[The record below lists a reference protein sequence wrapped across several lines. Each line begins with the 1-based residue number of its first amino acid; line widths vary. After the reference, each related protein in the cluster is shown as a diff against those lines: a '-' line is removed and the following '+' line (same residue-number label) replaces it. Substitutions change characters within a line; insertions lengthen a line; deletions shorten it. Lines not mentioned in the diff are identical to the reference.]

1 MGIQRTREEDDMD
14 GSLQSER
21 CECEK
26 ESVVVVANAGRTV
39 VVVLGNAI
47 DVDVNK
53 HDDDGTNRAQKMCVT
68 SMMKILLFVCF
79 FFAYFL
85 TPEFL
90 LSFTK
95 NIHVS
100 RLLRVE
106 EIPSPFAR
114 GHRRPGAAV
123 DRSAR
128 GAREST
134 V

>member
-1 MGIQRTREEDDMD
+1 MALFRVKNDMNNA
-14 GSLQSER
+14 
-21 CECEK
+21 K
-26 ESVVVVANAGRTV
+26 KSVVVVANAGPTV

-53 HDDDGTNRAQKMCVT
+53 HDDGTSRPEDFCVT
-68 SMMKILLFVCF
+68 SMMKILLVLFVCF

-114 GHRRPGAAV
+114 RRRPGAAV

>member
-1 MGIQRTREEDDMD
+1 MALFRVNDMNAKKSD
-14 GSLQSER
+14 
-21 CECEK
+21 
-26 ESVVVVANAGRTV
+26 VVVANAGPTV

-53 HDDDGTNRAQKMCVT
+53 HDDGTSRPEDFCVT
-68 SMMKILLFVCF
+68 SMKILLVLFVCF

-114 GHRRPGAAV
+114 RRRPGAAV